1 MAPRAR
7 DHDDSRAAALASE
20 VRPLAERPRERLWA
34 DGVGRASDR
43 DLVTLVLGAGTRGRP
58 VGAVADGLLASAGGL
73 VALSRA
79 APGELAQAPGV
90 GAARA
95 AQLVAA
101 FELGRRAVG
110 AAGARPLVLRQAAD
124 VFARVR
130 ARLAGVPQ
138 ELFLA
143 LAVDAR
149 NGLIDEVEVARGH
162 LTSVEVHPREV
173 FRPLIRA
180 AAAAAVVV
188 HNHPSGDPTPSSE
201 DLVLTRRLRAVGEL
215 VGIPILDHV
224 IVAGDQFRSIAEWM
238 GTEF

>member
-1 MAPRAR
+1 MCIR
-7 DHDDSRAAALASE
+7 D
-20 VRPLAERPRERLWA
+20 
-34 DGVGRASDR
+34 
-43 DLVTLVLGAGTRGRP
+43 
-58 VGAVADGLLASAGGL
+58 
-73 VALSRA
+73 
-79 APGELAQAPGV
+79 
-90 GAARA
+90 
-95 AQLVAA
+95 
-101 FELGRRAVG
+101 
-110 AAGARPLVLRQAAD
+110 
-124 VFARVR
+124 RVR